1 VNWNHSVY
9 VSNINLIYVLE
20 LFMLH
25 SKDSRGRGRIINISA
40 ISWRSVLLMEE
51 RGVPREN
58 HQPIA
63 SHWQTVS
70 HNVVSSTHRHE
81 RDSNFSGD
89 KALIA
94 HGVVNPPNPIFGN
107 KLMFRHKPPTTRKQG
122 YILRYMTKNY
132 KWLKKSFYLIHCFFL
147 MLNCITFVQS
157 LDCQMWW

>member
-1 VNWNHSVY
+1 MSEHKFITKYRVWWVIVMMFNATV
-9 VSNINLIYVLE
+9 
-20 LFMLH
+20 
-25 SKDSRGRGRIINISA
+25 INISA

-81 RDSNFSGD
+81 RNSNFSGD

-94 HGVVNPPNPIFGN
+94 HGVVNPPIIRPRPRLSLECSINSSNTYIRLILLIYTEWFQFTS
-107 KLMFRHKPPTTRKQG
+107 KLF
-122 YILRYMTKNY
+122 N
-132 KWLKKSFYLIHCFFL
+132 SLIIVL
-147 MLNCITFVQS
+147 
-157 LDCQMWW
+157 